1 MNISTLRIRVL
12 ILLVALTA
20 LLVAC
25 GGDDEPEVV
34 EPTAVPPTAE
44 PVAEEPTA
52 EPVAEEPTAE
62 PVAEEPTAEPA
73 ASGSVSTLEGVK
85 SAVIQIEAQGTFVD
99 PEFGTQYN
107 AAGRGSGFIIDPSG
121 IAVTNNHVVTGAAL
135 IKVWVGGE
143 DEPRNA
149 KILGVSECSDLAII
163 DIDGDGFPYLEWYE
177 DEISVGQDVY
187 AAGFPLGDPE
197 YTLTRGIVSKAAT
210 GGESDWSSVD
220 NVIMHDATIN
230 PGNSGGAL
238 VTPDG
243 KVLAV
248 NYAGN
253 SSTNQYFS
261 ITYKEALPVIEK
273 LRAGEDYTSIGI
285 NGRAVLNQDN
295 GLSGIWV
302 SSVKSGSPA
311 AQAGV
316 VGGDIVTSIEGLILA
331 TDGTMA
337 DYCDILRSHNYDDVL
352 KIEVLRYATEEVL
365 DGQLNGDKLEQKFS
379 FAEELEE
386 DVADTGGDTTA
397 TNSEYVSVTD
407 DSGALRM
414 SVPSSWG
421 QTDGSAWVS
430 DSGDVLGV
438 SLRAAPNLND
448 FLSSWS
454 TPGVIFNASSDLGTS
469 TTDILDLIDYSDSCT
484 YDSRNEYSDELYTGQ
499 YDVWEECGD
508 TGTIGLVLVV
518 TPADDSFIA
527 LVMVQI
533 VSDADLD
540 ALDTILSS
548 FQVVV
553 E

>member
-12 ILLVALTA
+12 ILLMALTA

-25 GGDDEPEVV
+25 GGNDEPEAV

-52 EPVAEEPTAE
+52 EPAKPTAE
-62 PVAEEPTAEPA
+62 PVAAEPTAEPA
-73 ASGSVSTLEGVK
+73 ASGSAATLEEVK

-163 DIDGDGFPYLEWYE
+163 DIDGGDFTYLEWYK

-243 KVLAV
+243 KVLAI

-253 SSTNQYFS
+253 SDTNQYFS

-273 LRAGEDYTSIGI
+273 LLAGEDYTSIGV
-285 NGRAVLNQDN
+285 NGRAVLNQEN

-365 DGQLNGDKLEQKFS
+365 EGQLNGDKLEQKFS

-386 DVADTGGDTTA
+386 DVADTNGNTTA
-397 TNSEYVSVTD
+397 TNNEYVSVTD
-407 DSGALRM
+407 DSGALQM

-421 QTDGSAWVS
+421 QIDGSAWVS

-438 SLRAAPNLND
+438 SLRAAPNLDD

-454 TPGVIFNASSDLGTS
+454 TPGVIFNASSDLGTN
-469 TTDILDLIDYSDSCT
+469 TADILDLIEYSDSCT

-499 YDVWEECGD
+499 YDVWKECGD
-508 TGTIGLVLVV
+508 TGTTGLVLVV

-548 FQVVV
+548 FQVIV

>member
-1 MNISTLRIRVL
+1 MNTPFRIRVMV
-12 ILLVALTA
+12 LLMVLTA
-20 LLVAC
+20 VLIAC
-25 GGDDEPEVV
+25 GKDETPPV
-34 EPTAVPPTAE
+34 EGGTAVPPTAASAT
-44 PVAEEPTA
+44 VGEPTTESVEA
-52 EPVAEEPTAE
+52 
-62 PVAEEPTAEPA
+62 AEPA
-73 ASGSVSTLEGVK
+73 PAASSGVSSLEEAK

-149 KILGVSECSDLAII
+149 KILGVSECSDLAVI
-163 DIDGDGFPYLEWYE
+163 DIDGDGFAYLDWY
-177 DEISVGQDVY
+177 DGDISVGQDVY

-197 YTLTRGIVSKAAT
+197 YTLTRGIVSKANT
-210 GGESDWSSVD
+210 SGESDWASVD

-238 VTPDG
+238 ITPDG

-253 SSTNQYFS
+253 ASTNQYFS
-261 ITYKEALPVIEK
+261 ITREEALPVIEA
-273 LRAGEDYTSIGI
+273 LRAGEDYTSIGV
-285 NGRAVLNQDN
+285 NGRAVLNPET

-316 VGGDIVTSIEGLILA
+316 IGGDIVTQIEGLILA

-337 DYCDILRSHNYDDVL
+337 DYCDILRSHNPDDVL
-352 KIEVLRYATEEVL
+352 SIEVLRYATEEIL
-365 DGQLNGDKLEQKFS
+365 DGQLNGNALQQKFS
-379 FAEELEE
+379 FAQELQEE
-386 DVADTGGDTTA
+386 VADNTGNTDA
-397 TNSEYVSVTD
+397 APVTNDQYVTITD
-407 DSGALRM
+407 DSGALQM
-414 SVPSSWG
+414 NVPDTWG
-421 QTDGSAWVS
+421 QVDGSAWVS
-430 DSGDVLGV
+430 DGETIGV
-438 SLRAAPNLND
+438 SLTASPDLD
-448 FLSSWS
+448 SFLGSWS
-454 TPGVIFNASSDLGTS
+454 TPGVIFNASADLQMS
-469 TTDILDLIDYSDSCT
+469 TAEVLELIDYTESCT
-484 YDSRNEYSDELYTGQ
+484 YSGRNDYSDELYTGQ
-499 YDVWEECGD
+499 YDVWESCGGE
-508 TGTIGLVLVV
+508 GTMGIVLAAA
-518 TPADDSFIA
+518 PADNSFIT
-527 LVMVQI
+527 LVMVQV

-540 ALDTILSS
+540 ALDNILAS